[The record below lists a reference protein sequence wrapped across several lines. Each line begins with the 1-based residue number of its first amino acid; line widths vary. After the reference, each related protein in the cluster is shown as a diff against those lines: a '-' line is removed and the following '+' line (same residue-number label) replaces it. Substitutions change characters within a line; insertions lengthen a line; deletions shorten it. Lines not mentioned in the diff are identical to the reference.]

1 MSGRLGW
8 ELNFM
13 QLRVKF
19 RCWLIG
25 LLPLILFGLLV
36 GFINKGTIERDLEK
50 RSVVALKS
58 AGIKWATPEFKG
70 LEGTIKGEAPTK
82 EARLKAIKIVQGV
95 WGVRSVA
102 DQLSIQKI
110 VSPYVF
116 KTFYGKEKL
125 VLEGYVPSEKI
136 RQSVIS
142 VSKAQFPNEALVD
155 KLKIARGAP
164 DPSKWFGQV
173 SYALGHL
180 ARLQKG
186 HIILSD
192 LNLNIGG
199 TALDTSTFKSLNE
212 TFAAPLPL
220 RMTAGKIEI
229 QPPLVENYNFASS
242 YKSSEVT
249 MSGVMPNEA
258 SINKLMSSAKTYFP
272 GANINSNIEQGS
284 GAPKGWEKAI
294 LLSLAELSKLE
305 EGEVSLQTRTVK
317 ITGLA
322 TSKEQAQAIRKTVR
336 SAYPTGYKVTDEIKV
351 KEPVIPV
358 AFPFEFKANHANGVL
373 TLSGVVESKEQKQE
387 ILDLIKSEYPDSQIV
402 DELTIARG
410 APDNFL
416 QSARE
421 GLKLLKSI
429 DNAQMLLIN
438 DQLTLQGQST
448 DETFVNT
455 LGQKPVNLPE
465 NFSWVNGVKFDN
477 SKQLAQEAARKA
489 KEEAERLAA
498 EKAKAEAER
507 IAKEKEAADRLAAEK
522 AKAEAE
528 KKAKEEEKKAR
539 EKAEAEEKEAAKNI
553 TSKEELE
560 KRKSWLS
567 REQTAKRLEVMHK
580 ESGAVNA
587 KECQLLMNSLV
598 RGNAIRF
605 SVNSSVINPNSY
617 DILSKVHSV
626 ADRCTNTVIR
636 VEGHTDKDGT
646 DIYNLELSK
655 RRAQSIVNHLV
666 KLGIPNDRL
675 DTKGFGE
682 KKPVASN
689 NTAAGK
695 ALNRR
700 IEFVVF
706 EN

>member
-1 MSGRLGW
+1 
-8 ELNFM
+8 M

-36 GFINKGTIERDLEK
+36 GFVNKGTIERDLEK
-50 RSVVALKS
+50 RSLAALKS
-58 AGIKWATPEFKG
+58 AGIKWATPKFKG

-82 EARLKAIKIVQGV
+82 EARLKAVNVVKDV

-102 DQLSIQKI
+102 DQLSIQKLI
-110 VSPYVF
+110 SPYVLKTVF
-116 KTFYGKEKL
+116 KKEKL

-142 VSKAQFPNEALVD
+142 ASKAQFSNVALVD
-155 KLKIARGAP
+155 NLKIARGAP
-164 DPSKWFGQV
+164 DPSKWFGQG
-173 SYALGHL
+173 SYALGLL
-180 ARLQKG
+180 ARMTDG
-186 HIILSD
+186 HFILSD
-192 LNLNIGG
+192 LELNIAG

-220 RMTAGKIEI
+220 QMTAGKIKI

-242 YKSSEVT
+242 FKASEVT
-249 MSGVMPNEA
+249 ISGVMPNEA
-258 SINKLMSSAKTYFP
+258 SVKKLMTTAKTYFP
-272 GANINSNIEQGS
+272 GATINSNIVQGS
-284 GAPKGWEKAI
+284 GAPKSWEKAI

-305 EGEVSLQTRTVK
+305 EGEVSLQKRTVK

-336 SAYPTGYKVTDEIKV
+336 SAYPTGYTVTDEIKV

-358 AFPFEFKANHANGVL
+358 AFPFEFKANHANGVI

-402 DELTIARG
+402 DQLTIAKG

-416 QSARE
+416 QSVFA
-421 GLKLLKSI
+421 GLKLLKSVEK
-429 DNAQMLLIN
+429 AEMLLSN

-448 DETFVNT
+448 DEPLVNS
-455 LGQKPVNLPE
+455 LDQKPADLPE
-465 NFSWVNGVKFDN
+465 NFSWVNGIKFDN
-477 SKQLAQEAARKA
+477 SKQLAEEAAKKA

-498 EKAKAEAER
+498 EKAEQE
-507 IAKEKEAADRLAAEK
+507 RLAAEK
-522 AKAEAE
+522 AK
-528 KKAKEEEKKAR
+528 EEEEKKKAR

-567 REQTAKRLEVMHK
+567 REQTAKRLEEMHK

-617 DILSKVHSV
+617 DILSKVHTV

-666 KLGIPNDRL
+666 KLGIPSDRL

-689 NTAAGK
+689 NTSAGK

>member
-1 MSGRLGW
+1 
-8 ELNFM
+8 
-13 QLRVKF
+13 
-19 RCWLIG
+19 
-25 LLPLILFGLLV
+25 LFGLLV
-36 GFINKGTIERDLEK
+36 GFINKGTIERDLEQ
-50 RSVVALKS
+50 RSIAALKS
-58 AGIKWATPEFKG
+58 AGIKWAKPEFKG
-70 LEGTIKGEAPTK
+70 LEGTIKGEAPSK
-82 EARLKAIKIVQGV
+82 GARLKAIEIVQGV

-116 KTFYGKEKL
+116 KTFHGKEKL

-142 VSKAQFPNEALVD
+142 ASKAQFSNVALVD

-180 ARLQKG
+180 ARMKDG
-186 HIILSD
+186 HFILSD
-192 LNLNIGG
+192 LNLNIAG

-220 RMTAGKIEI
+220 QMTAGKIEI

-242 YKSSEVT
+242 FKALEVT
-249 MSGVMPNEA
+249 ISGVMPNEA
-258 SINKLMSSAKTYFP
+258 SIKKLMSTAKTYFP

-284 GAPKGWEKAI
+284 GAPKAWEKAI

-305 EGEVSLQTRTVK
+305 EGEVSLQKQTVK

-322 TSKEQAQAIRKTVR
+322 TSKVQAQAIRKTVR
-336 SAYPTGYKVTDEIKV
+336 SAYPTGYKVTDKIKV
-351 KEPVIPV
+351 KEPIIPI
-358 AFPFEFKANHANGVL
+358 AFPFEFKANHTNGVI
-373 TLSGVVESKEQKQE
+373 TLSGVVESQKQKQE
-387 ILDLIKSEYPDSQIV
+387 ILDLIKSEYPDNQIV
-402 DELTIARG
+402 DQLAIARG
-410 APDNFL
+410 APENFL
-416 QSARE
+416 QSVLA

-429 DNAQMLLIN
+429 DKAEILLIN

-448 DETFVNT
+448 DETLVNS
-455 LGQKPVNLPE
+455 LDQKPVNLPE
-465 NFSWVNGVKFDN
+465 NYTWVNGVKFDN
-477 SKQLAQEAARKA
+477 SKKLAEEAARKA

-498 EKAKAEAER
+498 EKAEQERLAAEKAEQE
-507 IAKEKEAADRLAAEK
+507 RLAAEK

-528 KKAKEEEKKAR
+528 KKAKEEEEKKKAR

-567 REQTAKRLEVMHK
+567 REQTAKRLEEMHK

-617 DILSKVHSV
+617 DILSKVHTV

-655 RRAQSIVNHLV
+655 RRAQSVVNHLV
-666 KLGIPNDRL
+666 KLGIPSDRL

-689 NTAAGK
+689 NTSAGK

>member
-1 MSGRLGW
+1 
-8 ELNFM
+8 M

-36 GFINKGTIERDLEK
+36 GFINKGTIERDLEQ
-50 RSVVALKS
+50 RSIAALKS
-58 AGIKWATPEFKG
+58 AGIKWAKPEFKG
-70 LEGTIKGEAPTK
+70 LEGTIKGEAPSK
-82 EARLKAIKIVQGV
+82 EARLKAIEIVQGV

-142 VSKAQFPNEALVD
+142 ASKAQFPNVALVD

-164 DPSKWFGQV
+164 DPTKWFGQV

-180 ARLQKG
+180 ARMKDG
-186 HIILSD
+186 HFILSD
-192 LNLNIGG
+192 LNLNIAG

-212 TFAAPLPL
+212 TFAGPLPL
-220 RMTAGKIEI
+220 QMTAGKIEI

-242 YKSSEVT
+242 FKASEIT
-249 MSGVMPNEA
+249 ISGVMPNEA
-258 SINKLMSSAKTYFP
+258 SVKKLMSTAKTYFP

-284 GAPKGWEKAI
+284 GAPKAWEKAI

-305 EGEVSLQTRTVK
+305 EGEVSLQKRTVK

-351 KEPVIPV
+351 KEPIIPV
-358 AFPFEFKANHANGVL
+358 AFPFEFKANHANGVI
-373 TLSGVVESKEQKQE
+373 TLSGVVESKDQKQE
-387 ILDLIKSEYPDSQIV
+387 ILDLIKSEFPDSQIV

-416 QSARE
+416 QSVLA
-421 GLKLLKSI
+421 GLKLLRSVESGE
-429 DNAQMLLIN
+429 MLLRN

-448 DETFVNT
+448 DETLVNS
-455 LGQKPVNLPE
+455 LDQKPVNLPE

-477 SKQLAQEAARKA
+477 SKQLAEEAARKA
-489 KEEAERLAA
+489 KEEAERLVA
-498 EKAKAEAER
+498 EKAEQE
-507 IAKEKEAADRLAAEK
+507 RLAAEK

-528 KKAKEEEKKAR
+528 KKAKEEEEKKKAR

-567 REQTAKRLEVMHK
+567 REQTAMRLEEMHK

-617 DILSKVHSV
+617 DILSKVHTV

-655 RRAQSIVNHLV
+655 RRAQSVVNHLV
-666 KLGIPNDRL
+666 KLGIPSDRL

-689 NTAAGK
+689 NTSAGK